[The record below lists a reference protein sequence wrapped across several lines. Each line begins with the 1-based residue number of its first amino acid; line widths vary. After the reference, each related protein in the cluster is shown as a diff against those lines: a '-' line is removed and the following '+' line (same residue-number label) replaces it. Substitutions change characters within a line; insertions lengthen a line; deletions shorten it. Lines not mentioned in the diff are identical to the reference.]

1 MATRPRRDEGPQD
14 DEIRARRVRPRRSG
28 GGFSNSGLTD
38 AEGTPRDINAD
49 VVAAATA
56 PPVSIPTNPNATLP
70 PDADPTGSNTEE
82 FNPVGR
88 LAQVRRRAGEYERE
102 YRLQLLHRL
111 LLRRIPLDEIA
122 SQLQVSVPQIIRD
135 RKELMERLR
144 QEARDLD
151 IDLIVGNAKGFYEEI
166 AAMAARAASNANT
179 PIPMR
184 LAAMRTSLA
193 AENDKHRFFQAA
205 GVYDVLRYKRAKGS
219 GVNSDLARLM
229 ELTEQ
234 LLQEDDGSPTPEQN
248 PLGEFS
254 GGDAEVLDL

>member
-1 MATRPRRDEGPQD
+1 MATRPRREEAPSD
-14 DEIRARRVRPRRSG
+14 DERVRRVRPRRS

-38 AEGTPRDINAD
+38 AEGVPRDINAE
-49 VVAAATA
+49 VVAESQRA
-56 PPVSIPTNPNATLP
+56 PQSVPLN
-70 PDADPTGSNTEE
+70 PDATMPPAGDPMGTNSEE
-82 FNPVGR
+82 FNPTGR

-111 LLRRIPLDEIA
+111 LIRRIPLDEIA
-122 SQLQVSVPQIIRD
+122 SQLQVSVAQIMRD
-135 RKELMERLR
+135 RKELLERLR
-144 QEARDLD
+144 EEARALD

-205 GVYDVLRYKRAKGS
+205 GVYDVLRYKRAKGA
-219 GVNSDLARLM
+219 GVGSDLARLM
-229 ELTEQ
+229 EMTEQ
-234 LLQEDDGSPTPEQN
+234 LLADERADQTPEQN
-248 PLGEFS
+248 PLGDFS
-254 GGDAEVLDL
+254 GGDSEVLDL